1 MADGDVMVVGFGPA
15 GAAAAIAAPDARARV
30 RVVETRN
37 VGGGTA
43 VVSGGFLFEPPAEGA
58 ADHLERLFF
67 GKTPRDVAEAFA
79 DGLLSLKDWIA
90 ELGAGAIPFAP
101 PGELGSFP
109 HLVPS
114 WPTAPGGRDAS
125 YWFVDHAPDL
135 RRGPALW
142 DLLER
147 NVGERG
153 IEVRFNTPLESLDD
167 LDVNATVLAC
177 GGFEASDYL

>member
-1 MADGDVMVVGFGPA
+1 MTDADVVVVGFGPA
-15 GAAAAIAAPDARARV
+15 GAAAAIAAHDAGARV
-30 RVVETRN
+30 LVLEKRP
-37 VGGGTA
+37 VGGGNA

-79 DGLLSLKDWIA
+79 DGLLGLKDWIGS
-90 ELGAGAIPFAP
+90 LGTGWIPFAP

-114 WPTAPGGRDAS
+114 WPNAVDGREATY
-125 YWFVDHAPDL
+125 YWVDHAPEMK
-135 RRGPALW
+135 RGAALW

-147 NVGERG
+147 NVRERG
-153 IEVRFNTPLESLDD
+153 IEVRFNTPLEQL
-167 LDVNATVLAC
+167 
-177 GGFEASDYL
+177 G